1 MQSCLGLVIALLVVV
16 SGGAARAED
25 GARLFQ
31 HCYACH
37 SLDPA
42 DLNLSGPSLR
52 GVFGRPAGTLDGF
65 EYSQAM
71 RDAGRRGLVWSEEA
85 LDRFL
90 EDPEALVPG
99 ARMAGV
105 RLRDPGE
112 RRALIQWLKDAAR

>member
-1 MQSCLGLVIALLVVV
+1 MQSCLGLVLALLVVV
-16 SGGAARAED
+16 SGGAVRAED

-31 HCYACH
+31 RCYACH

-42 DLNLSGPSLR
+42 DHNLSGPSLR

-65 EYSQAM
+65 DYSQGI
-71 RDAGRRGLVWSEEA
+71 REAGRHGLVWNEET

-90 EDPEALVPG
+90 EDPEEFIPG
-99 ARMAGV
+99 ARMGGV

-112 RRALIQWLKDAAR
+112 RHTLILWLKDAAR